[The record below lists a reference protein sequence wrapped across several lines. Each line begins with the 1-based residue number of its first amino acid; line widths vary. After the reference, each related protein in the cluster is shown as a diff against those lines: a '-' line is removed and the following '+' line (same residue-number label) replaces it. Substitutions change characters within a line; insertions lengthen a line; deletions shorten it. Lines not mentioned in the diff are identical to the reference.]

1 MVLQTSPSERSS
13 ASKLD
18 YGSSRLFIWHLYWLL
33 QRLLQGCLALGYE
46 VLPQRWFHR
55 GASRGRGVLSGRT
68 WQVLPNDPR
77 SQEVESW
84 LLKIIHL
91 VPPLATLRDD
101 SCTGLAV
108 ALGSSFL
115 WQSWFLALHSVVVPT
130 CEYYLFGTS
139 VGYFEDCFTAQLPWV
154 VQFFCSF
161 VFLTVVAKPRHQIQ
175 KSSANIQGARLTH
188 CWSVFL
194 YLKPLSVALTDN
206 SLACQV
212 GL

>member
-1 MVLQTSPSERSS
+1 MLHTSPSERSS

-101 SCTGLAV
+101 SLV
-108 ALGSSFL
+108 WL
-115 WQSWFLALHSVVVPT
+115 
-130 CEYYLFGTS
+130 
-139 VGYFEDCFTAQLPWV
+139 LPWV
-154 VQFFCSF
+154 PHFFGRVGFSHCIPWWFQHVNTIYLVHLSGTLKIVSLLSYLGLFSSF
-161 VFLTVVAKPRHQIQ
+161 AVLF
-175 KSSANIQGARLTH
+175 SSR
-188 CWSVFL
+188 W
-194 YLKPLSVALTDN
+194 
-206 SLACQV
+206 
-212 GL
+212 